1 MDDGGDSFSEEAVRS
16 LLTEVENNRT
26 GLMVIMAGY
35 KTEMGKLMRADPG
48 PSCVPRPNRALLMC
62 TAHA

>member
-35 KTEMGKLMRADPG
+35 KDKMNKLMRADPG